1 MNVNVLCPGRPDHH
15 RLPVLGRDSP
25 GIRPQA
31 LHRSDVDAVSEP
43 IPSYLGAGIGP
54 NRSKFDPDESSMD
67 VKTSSTNALV
77 DDTAAAIRGMIMSG
91 EIPIGAQ
98 LRQAE
103 LATLL
108 GVSRTPIREALR
120 QLQTGG
126 LIEVVPN
133 RGAVVRVPAP
143 WEVREAYEVRAE
155 LEGLACER
163 AVRLITPEVIDDLR
177 TANETML
184 RRPGPHTDST
194 HDANDH
200 FHTLIHQ
207 VAENERLARV
217 IKDINEAFPR
227 NVSALVLQDHPRHRD
242 DNHAEHERIIAA
254 FVAGDGKR
262 ARREMQAHVISA
274 GDQLARW
281 YERRSATV
289 FKG

>member
-1 MNVNVLCPGRPDHH
+1 M
-15 RLPVLGRDSP
+15 
-25 GIRPQA
+25 
-31 LHRSDVDAVSEP
+31 DAS
-43 IPSYLGAGIGP
+43 
-54 NRSKFDPDESSMD
+54 
-67 VKTSSTNALV
+67 TSSGTSNALV
-77 DDTAAAIRGMIMSG
+77 DETAAAIRKRIMSG

-133 RGAVVRVPAP
+133 RGAIVRVPAP

-163 AVRLITPEVIDDLR
+163 AVRRITGDVLDDLR
-177 TANETML
+177 RANEVL
-184 RRPGPHTDST
+184 RRTQTARPRAASPAAASST
-194 HDANDH
+194 TAANDR

-207 VAENERLARV
+207 VAGNERLAKV
-217 IKDINEAFPR
+217 IKEINEAFPR
-227 NVSALVLQDHPRHRD
+227 NVSALVLQDDPRNRD
-242 DNHAEHERIIAA
+242 DNYVEHERIIKALAA
-254 FVAGDGKR
+254 EDGGL

-274 GDQLARW
+274 GEQLAKW